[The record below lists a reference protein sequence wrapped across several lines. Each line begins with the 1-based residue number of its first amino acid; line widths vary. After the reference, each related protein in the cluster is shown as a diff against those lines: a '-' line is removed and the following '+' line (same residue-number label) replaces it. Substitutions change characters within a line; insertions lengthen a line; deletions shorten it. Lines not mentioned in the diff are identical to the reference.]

1 MSHPLAASSATPQRS
16 ELRTLVHL
24 AVPISLAQLG
34 LVAMGLVDT
43 AIVGRLDVDSLAGTA
58 MGRSIA
64 LAATGLGM
72 GVGYALEPI
81 AAQAVGAGEPT
92 RAYGALRTACRVGL
106 LVTVPSAAL
115 ALAAAYG
122 LGFVGVEPQLVPIVV
137 AFLLGQLPG
146 LFAFP
151 LYVAAREYLAS
162 LGNTRPALVAA
173 VFANIVNAIIGA
185 LLVHGDDALAWL
197 GIPPLGLPKLGAFGA
212 GLATSIASIVLA
224 AMVLFAAG
232 KTRPEGP
239 IEVVPARLVFGLG
252 LSIGTQFLAEI
263 GLFSIVGLMAGRLG
277 AVPAAAHQVAL
288 ALVTFTFMG
297 VYGIGAATGVR
308 VGHAVGAGQPPRR
321 IGAYGLV
328 LGGLVMLG
336 AATLFTLAPR
346 PLASLFTVDAEV
358 LELSAELLGIAAVF
372 QLFDGLQ
379 GVASGALRGAG
390 DVRFPLLA
398 NLASH
403 YLVGVPLAVFFC
415 FVLGWGTRGLW
426 WGITAG
432 LATIAAVLVSR
443 FFWLTRGRVA
453 RVG

>member
-1 MSHPLAASSATPQRS
+1 MTHPLPAAAEKPPGS

-72 GVGYALEPI
+72 GVGYALEPL
-81 AAQAVGAGEPT
+81 AAQAIGAGEPA
-92 RAYGALRTACRVGL
+92 RAYGALVTACRVGL
-106 LVTVPSAAL
+106 LVTVPSAAF
-115 ALAAAYG
+115 ALVAAYG
-122 LGFVGVEPQLVPIVV
+122 LGLGGVEPQLVPIVV
-137 AFLLGQLPG
+137 AFLVGQLPG

-151 LYVAAREYLAS
+151 LYVAGREYLAS

-173 VFANIVNAIIGA
+173 FVANVVNAILGA
-185 LLVHGDDALAWL
+185 LLVHGDAALAWVRL
-197 GIPPLGLPKLGAFGA
+197 PAVGLPKLGAFGA

-224 AMVLFAAG
+224 AVVLLAAR
-232 KTRPEGP
+232 KTRPATP
-239 IEVVPARLVFGLG
+239 VEVVPARLVFGLG

-263 GLFSIVGLMAGRLG
+263 GLFSLVGLMAGRLG

-308 VGHAVGAGQPPRR
+308 VGHAVGAGVQPRR
-321 IGAYGLV
+321 IGAYGLA
-328 LGGLVMLG
+328 LGSVVMLCS
-336 AATLFTLAPR
+336 ATLFTLEPR
-346 PLASLFTVDAEV
+346 FLASLFTVDAEV
-358 LELSAELLGIAAVF
+358 LELSAQLLAIAAVF

-403 YLVGVPLAVFFC
+403 YLVGVPLAILFG
-415 FVLGWGTRGLW
+415 FVLDWGTPGLW
-426 WGITAG
+426 WGISAG
-432 LATIAAVLVSR
+432 LATIATVLVSR